1 MPPRARL
8 TRHSTPESKMAA
20 ENLEWERSKISNQ
33 DLNLMKKLGLMKK
46 EGSLRFPS
54 EESYPSPPIEY
65 RVSFVDHL
73 IRGLSTPIHDFLR
86 GLLFFYGVQLHQL
99 TPNSILHVAI
109 FITLCECFL
118 GVQPNWALWKRIF
131 CLRRN
136 GSHNIAYNIGGV
148 VICVR
153 PDVEYIDVKFP
164 DSVQGWRKR
173 WLYVHEESSDST
185 EYNIAPF
192 DGSAKILRRRSWD
205 AEATEEEKTAT
216 EALMSRIH
224 ELQNTRGKEL
234 SGIQITAYFLRV
246 RVQPLQARKN
256 PLWMYA
262 GEKDADRLSKD
273 LSVKDLEKLI
283 RRISSL
289 SKKDPIPSSCRV
301 TPYSATNALSHNH
314 KTASPLPPLPEG
326 GEVEERAV
334 VTDDNQGTSRPES
347 EIAGSKKSADSSEK
361 EVESEAS
368 ESTRS
373 LPSAV
378 SPRNKRKRDEVVDS
392 GPSKSGAPP
401 AEEVVPTNERT
412 TFNPYEDALVSS
424 DDEDENPP
432 IDATTRTSTSRTLVV
447 SEAQPDGDETSPP
460 QRDIKHPTP
469 VASPRAPSPKRA
481 RVEPAKEPTLLIGSS
496 TTPSMDDPLMK
507 EFIRLGTQF
516 IGYRDHAKKLEAN
529 LAEANKRADAL
540 ALKLEQSEKARKKAE
555 TDAAAVE
562 DLRKRLHD
570 AETSLSDNIAQQS
583 AREDEIVTR
592 LESQSRRFV
601 RKTQQDYDLENPEGD
616 RLLDVLSLLEIHGD
630 EARQGLT
637 DARVVLS
644 RLFPYFFVKKEEPE
658 TFTAL
663 AQCFRS
669 QEDLGPSLR
678 QEGLKIGVE
687 GTIALVADSQQDVDW
702 AKVGDVKD
710 METKKW
716 QSLIK
721 AAKPNSKKILAFLGF
736 KPTPAPS
743 SSKPEVK

>member
-1 MPPRARL
+1 
-8 TRHSTPESKMAA
+8 MAA
-20 ENLEWERSKISNQ
+20 EDLEWERSKISNQ

-46 EGSLRFPS
+46 KDALRFPS
-54 EESYPSPPIEY
+54 EESYPSPPIKY

-86 GLLFFYGVQLHQL
+86 GLLFVYGLQLHQL
-99 TPNSILHVAI
+99 TPNSILHVSI

-118 GVQPNWALWKRIF
+118 GVHPNWALWKRIF

-153 PDVEYIDVKFP
+153 PDVEYFDVKFP

-173 WLYVHEESSDST
+173 WLYARKSSV

-205 AEATEEEKTAT
+205 EARRSKNGDRGT
-216 EALMSRIH
+216 MSRIH

-234 SGIQITAYFLRV
+234 SGIQIIAYFLRI

-262 GEKDADRLSKD
+262 GEEDAATLSKD

-289 SKKDPIPSSCRV
+289 SKKDAIPSSCHV
-301 TPYSATNALSHNH
+301 EPYSGTNALPENH
-314 KTASPLPPLPEG
+314 PVLASLPPLPEG

-334 VTDDNQGTSRPES
+334 VTDDNQ
-347 EIAGSKKSADSSEK
+347 
-361 EVESEAS
+361 
-368 ESTRS
+368 
-373 LPSAV
+373 AV
-378 SPRNKRKRDEVVDS
+378 SPRNKRKRDEVADS
-392 GPSKSGAPP
+392 GTSKSGAPP
-401 AEEVVPTNERT
+401 AEEVVPDEERT

-424 DDEDENPP
+424 GDEDENPP
-432 IDATTRTSTSRTLVV
+432 IDATARTSTSRNLVV
-447 SEAQPDGDETSPP
+447 SEAQPDGGETSSP
-460 QRDIKHPTP
+460 QQDIEHPTP
-469 VASPRAPSPKRA
+469 VASPRASSPKRA
-481 RVEPAKEPTLLIGSS
+481 RVEPAKEPTLLIGGS

-507 EFIRLGTQF
+507 EFICLGTQF
-516 IGYRDHAKKLEAN
+516 VGYRDHAKKLEAN

-540 ALKLEQSEKARKKAE
+540 ALKLEQCEKARKKAE
-555 TDAAAVE
+555 SNAAVVE
-562 DLRKRLHD
+562 DLRKRLHE
-570 AETSLSDNIAQQS
+570 AETSLSENIAQQS
-583 AREDEIVTR
+583 AREDEISTR

-616 RLLDVLSLLEIHGD
+616 RLLDALSLLEIHGD
-630 EARQGLT
+630 EARQGLA
-637 DARVVLS
+637 DARAGMS

-663 AQCFRS
+663 AKCFNS
-669 QEDLGPSLR
+669 KEDVGLSLR

-687 GTIALVADSQQDVDW
+687 GTIALVANSQQDIDW
-702 AKVGDVKD
+702 AKVGDVKE

-721 AAKPNSKKILAFLGF
+721 AAKPNSKKILAFLGC